1 MDSTFEGCIGTVQEM
16 SGPEISIMFYNG
28 SQDIKDGAL
37 IDRLVQDHFVE
48 YLSQDLSTFQKPLT

>member
-1 MDSTFEGCIGTVQEM
+1 MDSAFEGCIGTVQEL

-28 SQDIKDGAL
+28 SQEIKDGAL

-48 YLSQDLSTFQKPLT
+48 YLSQDLA